1 MTADRKIVVA
11 LPLMDELENL
21 PQLLRCLENQSYRNF
36 MLVVCVNQPDEWWN
50 IREKQEICKR
60 NLETLALLKDQK
72 HAFLTVIDRSSP
84 GSGWDTK
91 KYGVGWARKIA
102 MDHASALTGNHDV
115 ILTLDGDTTF
125 SKHYFQSV
133 VNAFDEYPEIKALTV
148 PYFHP
153 LPVKDE
159 PAARAILRYEIYM
172 RYYAMNM
179 LRIGNP
185 YAFTALGSAIACTAQ
200 TYQSIGG
207 ITPHKSGEDFYFVQ
221 KLRKFGQILIW
232 LDEKVYPAAR
242 FSDRVFFG
250 TGPAMIRGNGGD
262 WSGYPVFPFQY
273 FDEIK
278 ATFDG
283 FEQLFENDLEFP
295 MTPFLMDKFGK
306 DPWKPLRENASTIDR
321 FIRACQ
327 HKVDGLR
334 ILQYLKWRNR
344 NDDSNDEANLVE
356 FLYRFYPDDDFV
368 KQTNLTTLNF
378 EQDSVEELNRLR
390 NFLSEKEDEWRKTIK
405 VLR

>member
-1 MTADRKIVVA
+1 MAAERKIVVA
-11 LPLMDELENL
+11 IPLMDELENV
-21 PQLLRCLENQSYRNF
+21 PQFLRSLENQSYRNF
-36 MLVVCVNQPDEWWN
+36 MVVVCINQPDEWWN
-50 IREKQEICKR
+50 NQERKDICKR
-60 NLETLALLKDQK
+60 NQETLALLKDQQ
-72 HAFLTVIDRSSP
+72 HAFFTVIDRSSP

-102 MDHASALTGNHDV
+102 MDHASALTGNHDI

-125 SKHYFQSV
+125 SAHYFQSV
-133 VNAFDEYPEIKALTV
+133 ANAFDEYPDIKAITV
-148 PYFHP
+148 PYYHP
-153 LPVKDE
+153 LPLEDE

-221 KLRKFGQILIW
+221 KLRKYGQILIW

-250 TGPAMIRGNGGD
+250 TGPAMIRGNSGD
-262 WSGYPVFPFQY
+262 WSGYPIFSFLY

-283 FEQLFENDLEFP
+283 FEKLFEKDLELP
-295 MTPFLMDKFGK
+295 MTTFLMEKFGK
-306 DPWKPLRENASTIDR
+306 DLWKPLRENASTTDR

-334 ILQYLKWRNR
+334 ILQYLKWKIR

-356 FLYRFYPDDDFV
+356 FLTRFFPEEDFV
-368 KQTNLTTLNF
+368 KQTNLETINF
-378 EQDSVEELNRLR
+378 EQATIEELNRLR
-390 NFLSEKEDEWRKTIK
+390 NFLTEKEEVWRKSIR